1 MIGDASITQLSHSLA
16 AVTKDLKK
24 FKEDQPALAR
34 KRKQEVEEVKRTG
47 TIDSETR
54 RSWLF
59 AFERL
64 EGLMRQLQEFDM
76 VWKDTSALVAKLGTD
91 LKKDVALVEAVTA
104 GSDGAVLKAQNL
116 LRQQADLLEAV
127 VKRSQLLKSDLK
139 PLFEQANRDGDL
151 SPEDRK
157 RIPDILQRSTK
168 QIEETLQTFEN
179 NLKGR
184 ADTLRYGL
192 E

>member
-1 MIGDASITQLSHSLA
+1 MISDASIIQLSHSLA

-47 TIDSETR
+47 TIDRETR
-54 RSWLF
+54 SSWMF

-64 EGLMRQLQEFDM
+64 EGLMRQLQEFEM

-91 LKKDVALVEAVTA
+91 LKKDMALVEAVTA

-116 LRQQADLLEAV
+116 FLFLVGMKVLQQLH
-127 VKRSQLLKSDLK
+127 
-139 PLFEQANRDGDL
+139 P
-151 SPEDRK
+151 
-157 RIPDILQRSTK
+157 
-168 QIEETLQTFEN
+168 
-179 NLKGR
+179 
-184 ADTLRYGL
+184 
-192 E
+192 